1 MIFISSLR
9 RLIKGPRWLVHPR
22 GLRQRI
28 DDIQS
33 LMRNLRA
40 EVKALRRRIK
50 RLRWLAHP
58 GGLRQRL
65 DEIESLLLNLTA
77 ELTAL
82 QRTENSR
89 TLVAGHRM
97 WLDPDDTVVARRLR
111 EVGWFEP
118 TETRL
123 IHRLV
128 KPGDTVV
135 DVGANIGYYTLQ
147 LARLVGPA
155 GRVFAFE
162 PEPRNFDL
170 LRRNIWEN
178 GYNNVTLV
186 HAAVLARQETRR
198 LYLNHENRGD
208 HRLQA
213 TVGREDIE
221 VEGLSLDEFFST
233 FSGRVDFVKIDVQG
247 AEGEVFDGM
256 QGLVAAGRV
265 GRIITEFWPRGLSQ
279 AGYEPG
285 RFLECRIREGFCIR
299 EIDEQLDRVVPL
311 DATGLLDRFPVIHD
325 TDLLFTNLLLEHSSV
340 DPLELDGSIGP

>member
-1 MIFISSLR
+1 MLFISSLR

-22 GLRQRI
+22 GLRQRTG
-28 DDIQS
+28 DIQT
-33 LMRNLRA
+33 LLRKLRA
-40 EVKALRRRIK
+40 EVKALQRRTK
-50 RLRWLAHP
+50 PLRWLAHP
-58 GGLRQRL
+58 SGLRQRL
-65 DEIESLLLNLTA
+65 DEIESLLLNLST
-77 ELTAL
+77 EVTAL
-82 QRTENSR
+82 QRTQNSR
-89 TLVAGHRM
+89 ALVAGHRM
-97 WLDPDDTVVARRLR
+97 WVDPDDTVVARRLR
-111 EVGWFEP
+111 DVGWFEP

-170 LRRNIWEN
+170 LRRNVWEN

-186 HAAVLARQETRR
+186 HAAVLAREERRR
-198 LYLNHENRGD
+198 LYLNDENRGD

-213 TVGREDIE
+213 TEGRENIE
-221 VEGLSLDEFFST
+221 VQGLSLDEFFRT
-233 FSGRVDFVKIDVQG
+233 FSGRLDFVKIDVQG
-247 AEGEVFDGM
+247 AEGEVFDGL

-279 AGYEPG
+279 AGYEPR
-285 RFLECRIREGFCIR
+285 RFLECRIREGFRIR
-299 EIDEQLDRVVPL
+299 EIDEQRDRVVPL
-311 DATGLLDRFPVIHD
+311 DATALLERFPVIHD

-340 DPLELDGSIGP
+340 DALDLDGNVGP